1 MNSLLGGI
9 PEFVARVPPSWDEK
23 FPYKHSIGMNIKNDV
38 KYLTAL
44 YKSTLVTFFRVNLE
58 IPLFLIFLVKP
69 YQPRTVLLPWYNH
82 MTTLPNVNGH

>member
-44 YKSTLVTFFRVNLE
+44 YKSTLVTFFRV
-58 IPLFLIFLVKP
+58 
-69 YQPRTVLLPWYNH
+69 
-82 MTTLPNVNGH
+82 